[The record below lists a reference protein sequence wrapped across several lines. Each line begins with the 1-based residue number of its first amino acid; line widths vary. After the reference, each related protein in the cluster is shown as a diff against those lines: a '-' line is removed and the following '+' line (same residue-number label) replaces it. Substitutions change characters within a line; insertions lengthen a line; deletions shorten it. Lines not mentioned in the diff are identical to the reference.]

1 MDERRSLSTAAA
13 AATTI
18 ATAAAAALFRKF
30 SENSGRG
37 GTPNPHGLLR
47 VPATTAGGRS
57 PQLVS
62 RDEVVRENKRA
73 VRRWELWQR
82 QRWQGKDSDSDWD

>member
-1 MDERRSLSTAAA
+1 MLFFWGVAGAYEALVCKPSISSRKLS
-13 AATTI
+13 
-18 ATAAAAALFRKF
+18 KD
-30 SENSGRG
+30 SGRG
-37 GTPNPHGLLR
+37 STANPHGLLR

-73 VRRWELWQR
+73 VRRRELWQR